1 MEQKDYLFQLAEERK
16 YQKLMMELDNMY
28 EVDIAEF
35 LDELPFDK
43 AVVVF
48 RMLKKDVSA
57 DIFSELSP
65 ESQERIIAS
74 ITDKELS
81 FIIEELYVDDAV
93 DMLEEL
99 PDNVVKRVL
108 SNARPETRK
117 IINQFLNYPEDSA
130 GSIMTAEFISL
141 RRGMTVKQA
150 MERIRQ
156 AGLKKES
163 VYTCYVTDVRH
174 VLGGVIS
181 FRDLLLAHDDDIIE
195 EIMEDDIIFCYTTD
209 DQEQVVNQISKYN
222 FLALPVVDKEQRLV
236 GIVTYDDAIDV
247 IEEETTEDF
256 EKMAAMLPSEKP
268 YLKTSVFELAKNRI
282 VWLLILMV
290 SALISGKIM
299 ENNASIIA
307 AIPAL
312 VFYSTFLTGTG
323 GNAGSQTATT
333 IIRGMAVYEIN
344 PKRDWFRVLWKEL
357 RISLVVGVIL
367 VVVTAVRLLILYP
380 GQTAFCATVSLTL
393 YIIIILAKSMGCLL
407 PMAAKLCKV
416 DPAMMASPLITTIV
430 DACTL
435 LVYFQI
441 ARHLLPV

>member
-1 MEQKDYLFQLAEERK
+1 MEEKEYLFQLAEERK
-16 YQKLMMELDNMY
+16 YQKLMKELDNMY

-35 LDELPFDK
+35 LDELPFEK
-43 AVVVF
+43 SVVVF

-156 AGLKKES
+156 TGLKKES
-163 VYTCYVTDVRH
+163 VYTCYVTDPRH

-195 EIMEDDIIFCYTTD
+195 DVMEDDIIFCYTTD
-209 DQEQVVNQISKYN
+209 DQEQVVNLISKYN

-236 GIVTYDDAIDV
+236 GIVTYDDAIDI

-268 YLKTSVFELAKNRI
+268 YLKTGVFELAKNRI

-299 ENNASIIA
+299 ENNGAIIA

-323 GNAGSQTATT
+323 GNAGSQSATT
-333 IIRGMAVYEIN
+333 IIRGMAIHEIN
-344 PKRDWFRVLWKEL
+344 PGRDWIRVLWKEF
-357 RISLVVGVIL
+357 RISLIVGAVL
-367 VVVTAVRLLILYP
+367 VGVTAVRLMLLYP
-380 GQTAFCATVSLTL
+380 DNRAFCVTVTLTL
-393 YIIIILAKSMGCLL
+393 YITVILAKTMGCIL
-407 PMAAKLCKV
+407 PMLAKLCKA
-416 DPAMMASPLITTIV
+416 DPAMMASPLITTVI
-430 DACTL
+430 DACAL
-435 LVYFQI
+435 LIYFQI
-441 ARHLLPV
+441 AQHLMPI